1 MAHMKIGS
9 NLPKILLEIAQE
21 NILNGDVEKGII
33 TFTDSLNGFN
43 KEYALMCLKNEA
55 VLVVNEE
62 EQTMVLD
69 DDEQLRNENQ
79 EYIYDWNK
87 LLNDQEIH
95 LVNLANNLQETKQ
108 LFENIKGMRAR
119 DIENYSLQN
128 MMLEYFSEE
137 QVSKIGVHNLAAKL
151 IKGDDFALNLY
162 GNGSTVW
169 QHLCDKVET
178 DIDVKFYEKALY
190 YTVKYVNIIR
200 NIHREY
206 LKFDKQYHFLVD
218 NGLAKKILF
227 VEQVVRRICYILK
240 EFSDLNKGYY
250 HGMCDEALSD
260 YKKQIIEDIKNTTW
274 GNEYL
279 ENNFLLTNIEDG
291 YDAGWL
297 SPNGMFIGANGDT
310 SSLIH
315 MCLAEDIWK
324 GNSIYGKRM
333 REDNVSQYSNLSPE
347 YWLEK
352 EGWLKIHHDEIYGY
366 FKYKKNA
373 EIIHKEDKVLYCPTE
388 KQIEMICKYVDKFY
402 NGKFY
407 MAPLILRDHYDKP
420 LYTRDIKQMDEIA
433 LHNAFTH

>member
-21 NILNGDVEKGII
+21 NILNGDVEKGIT

-87 LLNDQEIH
+87 LLNDQEIY

-108 LFENIKGMRAR
+108 LFENIKDMRAR
-119 DIENYSLQN
+119 DIEDYSLQN

-151 IKGDDFALNLY
+151 IKGDDFARHQY
-162 GNGSTVW
+162 GNGSNVW
-169 QHLCDKVET
+169 NHLCEHVES
-178 DIDVKFYEKALY
+178 DNAAFYEKALY

-200 NIHREY
+200 DIHREY
-206 LKFDKQYHFLVD
+206 LKFDKQYHFLVN
-218 NGLAKKILF
+218 NGLAKKLLF

-240 EFSDLNKGYY
+240 GFSDLNKGYY
-250 HGMCDEALSD
+250 HGMCDETLSD

-274 GNEYL
+274 GNEYF

-297 SPNGMFIGANGDT
+297 SPDGMFIGANGDT

-373 EIIHKEDKVLYCPTE
+373 EITHKEDKVLYCPTE

-407 MAPLILRDHYDKP
+407 QAPMILRDHYDKP
-420 LYTRDIKQMDEIA
+420 LYTREIKQMDEIA

>member
-21 NILNGDVEKGII
+21 NILDGDVEKGIT

-79 EYIYDWNK
+79 EYLYDWNK
-87 LLNDQEIH
+87 LLNDQENY
-95 LVNLANNLQETKQ
+95 LVNLANNLQETKR
-108 LFENIKGMRAR
+108 LFENIEDMRAR
-119 DIENYSLQN
+119 DIEDYSLQN

-151 IKGDDFALNLY
+151 IKGDEFARNLY
-162 GNGSTVW
+162 GNGFNVW
-169 QHLCDKVET
+169 QHLCDNVES
-178 DIDVKFYEKALY
+178 DNAKFYEKALY

-200 NIHREY
+200 DIHKEY

-218 NGLAKKILF
+218 NGLAKKLLF

-240 EFSDLNKGYY
+240 EFSNLNKGYY
-250 HGMCDEALSD
+250 HGMCDETLYD

-297 SPNGMFIGANGDT
+297 SPIGEFIGANGDT

-315 MCLAEDIWK
+315 MYLAEDIWK

-333 REDNVSQYSNLSPE
+333 REDNVSQYSYLSPE

-373 EIIHKEDKVLYCPTE
+373 EVTSKEDKVLYCPTE
-388 KQIEMICKYVDKFY
+388 KQIEMICKYADKFY

-407 MAPLILRDHYDKP
+407 KAPEILRVHYDKP